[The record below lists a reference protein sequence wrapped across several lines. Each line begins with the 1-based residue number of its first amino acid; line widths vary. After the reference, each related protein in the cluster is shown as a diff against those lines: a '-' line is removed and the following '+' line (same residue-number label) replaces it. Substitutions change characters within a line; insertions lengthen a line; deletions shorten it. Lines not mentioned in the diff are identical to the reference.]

1 MEELVKK
8 LLLPLLALS
17 ILALLSGCTTP
28 QAVDMTGKWNYKYGK
43 KLEDSG
49 SMKLTQKGYDVTGV
63 ANNKDGQYQIEGR
76 VTGETFIYKGTS
88 EENTFNS
95 NCELTSDSEFEG
107 DYTTDTGTSG
117 KIEAE
122 RK

>member
-17 ILALLSGCTTP
+17 ILALLSGCATP

-43 KLEDSG
+43 KLEDS
-49 SMKLTQKGYDVTGV
+49 
-63 ANNKDGQYQIEGR
+63 
-76 VTGETFIYKGTS
+76 
-88 EENTFNS
+88 
-95 NCELTSDSEFEG
+95 EFEG

-122 RK
+122 RNLYRKK